1 MIGGHGGNIHELG
14 RRLGCSPADITDLSS
29 NVNPLGPPPG
39 LQEFLREQLDA
50 ITALPEVDN
59 RGTIQ
64 SYAEFLGVPADRIL
78 TGNGTTQFIYS
89 IPGGCR

>member
-39 LQEFLREQLDA
+39 LREFLESSWTPSRRCRRST
-50 ITALPEVDN
+50 TAAASRVTRNSSVSRPTV
-59 RGTIQ
+59 
-64 SYAEFLGVPADRIL
+64 S
-78 TGNGTTQFIYS
+78 
-89 IPGGCR
+89 